1 MSQVQNKNMQN
12 DEVKKYEF
20 ARVKFQNRFPISV
33 KDTLSKSYNILSS
46 LKNL

>member
-1 MSQVQNKNMQN
+1 MSQVQNRNMQN

-33 KDTLSKSYNILSS
+33 KDTLGKSYNILST